1 MKPDKNFRM
10 SKRTKTMLALLPFKS
25 QNDRNTFKAN
35 MIDAQLSA
43 SVVVKN
49 KKD

>member
-10 SKRTKTMLALLPFKS
+10 SKRIKTMLALMPFKS
-25 QNDRNTFKAN
+25 QNDRNTFKSN

>member
-10 SKRTKTMLALLPFKS
+10 SKRTKTMLALMPFKS
-25 QNDRNTFKAN
+25 QNDRNTFKN
-35 MIDAQLSA
+35 IMIDAQLSA